1 MITAVTA
8 TERLA
13 AAATALDAAAASGD
27 AAKTRAACRE
37 FVAAEQALTGSPYEQ
52 LALDRDAAVAD
63 LRAVADSLGV
73 APDREAM
80 IAALGARP
88 VEVLTEERLRAAMYT
103 ALPGDGDG
111 AGVLFA
117 CLTSSG
123 PVALP
128 TPVDREALIE
138 ARETMATWPRRAIDD
153 RAIAALDAILA
164 APVAP
169 SPAPVEAGPRY
180 VDTSGPRYVVTTTAR
195 ASIPADREAK
205 AMNEGGRA
213 FYPYLYGEQ
222 PNQETYPA
230 AIVDILGG
238 AK

>member
-180 VDTSGPRYVVTTTAR
+180 VDTSGRGTW
-195 ASIPADREAK
+195 
-205 AMNEGGRA
+205 
-213 FYPYLYGEQ
+213 
-222 PNQETYPA
+222 
-230 AIVDILGG
+230 
-238 AK
+238 